1 MLEFHFGLS
10 TSALASHHRCLT
22 WCQRT
27 KPLSYLARS
36 SYLGFIVVEQKFASG
51 SSHAPSTT
59 CFRVRAQHLQ
69 EKVVS
74 LWTMIQNS
82 RLYDKTYLHLVK
94 SCLSPS
100 FLVARMLIEMRH
112 PLLFHCSCRA
122 PDQTILSCNKS
133 ITDQF
138 SPTLNS
144 DNEEQVFL
152 GKWPELDNLFSIIAQ
167 SESVSRFRI
176 TILHLRHKLCPP
188 HPAFIIIVHLRL
200 LIHPDHSSRTPWLLK
215 KLNATPQAQFPI
227 HQLNLQHK

>member
-10 TSALASHHRCLT
+10 TSALASQHRCLT

-69 EKVVS
+69 GKVVS

-133 ITDQF
+133 ITDRF

-176 TILHLRHKLCPP
+176 TILHLRHKLYPP
-188 HPAFIIIVHLRL
+188 CQPFSL
-200 LIHPDHSSRTPWLLK
+200 
-215 KLNATPQAQFPI
+215 
-227 HQLNLQHK
+227 

>member
-10 TSALASHHRCLT
+10 TSAHASHHRCLT

-69 EKVVS
+69 GKVVS
-74 LWTMIQNS
+74 LWTMIQYS
-82 RLYDKTYLHLVK
+82 RLQDKTCLHLVK

-122 PDQTILSCNKS
+122 PDQTILSCNKYTGCFFNWAS
-133 ITDQF
+133 PENF
-138 SPTLNS
+138 SRL
-144 DNEEQVFL
+144 
-152 GKWPELDNLFSIIAQ
+152 A
-167 SESVSRFRI
+167 
-176 TILHLRHKLCPP
+176 PP
-188 HPAFIIIVHLRL
+188 
-200 LIHPDHSSRTPWLLK
+200 
-215 KLNATPQAQFPI
+215 
-227 HQLNLQHK
+227 